1 MLPTSIKGRIYQKA
15 FWLMAKKLC
24 LVDFIDAL
32 NMLRKC
38 CDDEEIYACDTQEII
53 NETLNEYLKETE

>member
-1 MLPTSIKGRIYQKA
+1 MVPVPIKGRIYRKA
-15 FWLMAKKLC
+15 FWLLVKRLC

-32 NMLRKC
+32 NMLKKI

-53 NETLNEYLKETE
+53 DETLNEYLKEME

>member
-1 MLPTSIKGRIYQKA
+1 MLPVSIKGRIYRNA
-15 FWLMAKKLC
+15 FWLLVKRLC

-32 NMLRKC
+32 NLLRKC
-38 CDDEEIYACDTQEII
+38 CDDEKVYSCDTQEII